1 MFLNIFFTHLCKIK
15 KQISVK
21 ILMLKK
27 KCKSM
32 KKLSKSTKT
41 YTATSIKCPRVYH
54 YKLLS
59 HINEAVEVLSKAGYH
74 TSKVVRQHIT
84 FFLHYL

>member
-41 YTATSIKCPRVYH
+41 YTATSIKYPRVYH

-59 HINEAVEVLSKAGYH
+59 HIKVLISM
-74 TSKVVRQHIT
+74 RQ
-84 FFLHYL
+84 